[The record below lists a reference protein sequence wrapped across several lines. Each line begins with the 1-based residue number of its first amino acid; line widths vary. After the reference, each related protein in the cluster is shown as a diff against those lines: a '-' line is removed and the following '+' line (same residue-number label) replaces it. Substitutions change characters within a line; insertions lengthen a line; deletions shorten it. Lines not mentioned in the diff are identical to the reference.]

1 MIIPPEDIINCHYLP
16 NGGIILIL
24 GNRKPGSAYSDWNQE
39 WKEFPYQLLTRRRNS
54 LLYEVRKLKRE
65 GKVKKFFTDYDGSI
79 SIKRSVDGPKIKITS
94 ITKDPKD
101 KKNTDIKS
109 FTIAELRDLVNE

>member
-1 MIIPPEDIINCHYLP
+1 MLA
-16 NGGIILIL
+16 
-24 GNRKPGSAYSDWNQE
+24 NRTRVIDDTLDDSIQRS
-39 WKEFPYQLLTRRRNS
+39 LTRRRNS